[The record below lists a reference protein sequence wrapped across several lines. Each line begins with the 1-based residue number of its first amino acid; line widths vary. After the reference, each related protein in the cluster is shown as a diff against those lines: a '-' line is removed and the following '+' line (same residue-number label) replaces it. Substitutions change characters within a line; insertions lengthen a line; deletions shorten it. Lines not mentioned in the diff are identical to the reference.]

1 MQTAQEKWMSR
12 AIFLAKL
19 GLGKTLSNP
28 LVGAVVVKNNR
39 IIGEGFHH
47 AFGGAHA
54 EVEALKHLSAEDCVD
69 AALYVTLE
77 PCSHFGKTPP
87 CADLILKKG
96 IKKVYIGNVD
106 PHPLVGGKGIEKLKQ
121 AGVEV
126 ALGILEEACKEMNV
140 RFFTRLEKKR
150 PYVILKWAQS
160 LNGVMGLGYIHDP
173 SKGKISNALT
183 VPFTHRWRSEEQ
195 ALLVGC
201 NTIIND
207 HPMLNVRAWTGK
219 NPIIII
225 LDPNGR
231 IDGKQ
236 YKIFEGKTAKDIMVF
251 SVDDKISR
259 PEDFRI
265 LLKAE
270 EFTLTNILSH
280 LAQKDIN
287 SLMVE
292 GGSKTIQ
299 QFLDASLWDEIRY
312 FQSDSFL
319 SGTVMAPAI
328 KNAYLHEKITIA
340 NNTLYTFKPNE

>member
-1 MQTAQEKWMSR
+1 MSR
-12 AIFLAKL
+12 AIYLAQL

-39 IIGEGFHH
+39 IIGEGYHH
-47 AFGGAHA
+47 VYGGAHA
-54 EVEALKHLSAEDCVD
+54 EVEALKDLSVEDCKD

-87 CADLILKKG
+87 CADLLLEKG
-96 IKKVYIGNVD
+96 IKKVYVGNVD

-121 AGVEV
+121 AGVDVEV
-126 ALGILEEACKEMNV
+126 GILAEACKKMNI

-160 LNGVMGLGYIHDP
+160 LNGVMGMGYIHDP

-183 VPFTHRWRSEEQ
+183 LPYTHRWRSEEQ

-201 NTIIND
+201 QTIIND
-207 HPMLNVRAWTGK
+207 KPLLNVRAWTGK
-219 NPIIII
+219 DPIIII

-236 YKIFEGKTAKDIMVF
+236 YKIFEGKSAKEIMVF
-251 SVDDKISR
+251 SVDDQINR
-259 PEDFRI
+259 PEDFHI

-270 EFTLTNILSH
+270 EYTLTNILSH
-280 LAQKDIN
+280 LAKNDIQ

-292 GGSKTIQ
+292 GGSKTLQ
-299 QFLDASLWDEIRY
+299 HFLHDGLWDEIRY
-312 FQSDSFL
+312 FQSDSL
-319 SGTVMAPAI
+319 LAGSVKAPVI
-328 KNAYLHEKITIA
+328 TNACPEEKITID
-340 NNTLYTFKPNE
+340 NNTLFTFKPNE